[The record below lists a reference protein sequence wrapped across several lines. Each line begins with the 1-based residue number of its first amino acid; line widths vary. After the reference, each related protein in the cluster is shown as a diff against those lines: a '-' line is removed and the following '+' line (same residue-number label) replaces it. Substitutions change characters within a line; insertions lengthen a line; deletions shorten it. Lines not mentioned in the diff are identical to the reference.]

1 MEAVVIPEADLVVAI
16 RPAADAPP
24 SAVAGPPEQ
33 ADICRIGTPTQA
45 TPTPGM
51 GTVAP
56 GMGTVAPGM
65 GTVAP
70 GMGTVAPGMG
80 TVAPGMGTVAPGTG
94 TPAPGMGTVVP
105 GMDMVTG
112 ADMGATRSTI
122 IGFLSGS
129 FRIGIQDGGITIT
142 DTLITRIT
150 RTTIPI
156 ITTRTT
162 ATTLAETNQRASKY

>member
-45 TPTPGM
+45 TPT
-51 GTVAP
+51 
-56 GMGTVAPGM
+56 PGM

-162 ATTLAETNQRASKY
+162 ATTLAETNQRASKC

>member
-45 TPTPGM
+45 TPTPGI
-51 GTVAP
+51 
-56 GMGTVAPGM
+56 